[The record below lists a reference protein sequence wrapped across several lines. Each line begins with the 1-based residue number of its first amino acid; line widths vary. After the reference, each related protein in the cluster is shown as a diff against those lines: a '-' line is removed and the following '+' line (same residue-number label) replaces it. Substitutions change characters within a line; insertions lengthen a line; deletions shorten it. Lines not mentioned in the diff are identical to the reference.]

1 MVCCFGR
8 YNENAPA
15 ALQEL
20 QRICGRPLEAKAGVE
35 PTNLFSRNA
44 DVNTV
49 NEDRLQALPGDLVRA
64 LAIRPCPCDGA
75 YSQRN
80 CAM

>member
-1 MVCCFGR
+1 MVCCCGR
-8 YNENAPA
+8 YNEDTPA

-20 QRICGRPLEAKAGVE
+20 EQRCGRKLEAKAGVE

-64 LAIRPCPCDGA
+64 YCLPKASVSGKLH
-75 YSQRN
+75 
-80 CAM
+80 